1 MLTWRAGPNG
11 ENRGYSDL
19 SFAKMDMS
27 PSRKRIAV
35 SQPGRCTVTVCGP
48 SGGHECP
55 NSAVMGL
62 KVAITQ
68 EVVAIGLEREVEDKG
83 LSR

>member
-19 SFAKMDMS
+19 SFAKIDMS

-68 EVVAIGLEREVEDKG
+68 EVVAIGLEREVKDRG